1 MDKTR
6 RALLRAAAALP
17 VAMRAADSVGQAAND
32 SIRRIAIEEAFV
44 TQEIADQWDVILA
57 AGSIGEPGFRKMG
70 ESILADSPGTR
81 RIHERL
87 IDLGEGR
94 IRDMDETGIDMQVI
108 SLTSPGV
115 QVFAGELAAELAG
128 EANDRLADAVRAH
141 PQRFAGLAAVAP
153 QLPNIAAREI
163 ERATTELGLK
173 GVIINSHTGGEYLDA
188 EKYWPIFAAAESM
201 SAPIYLHPRTPS
213 PATIE
218 PYLDYGLYFAG
229 WGFAVETSLHA
240 MRLIMSGVFDQF
252 PDLKIIL
259 GHMGEGIPFW
269 LDRIDNRYLLQVKI
283 GAVDKMEK
291 LPSEYFKDNFLIT
304 TSGMTYAPP
313 LKLSIEVLGADRIF
327 FAADYPY
334 ESLRDAVE
342 FMDSA
347 PVSEADRQKIY
358 HANAEV
364 LFGITPDGNRA
375 VLR

>member
-6 RALLRAAAALP
+6 RSLLRAAAALP
-17 VAMRAADSVGQAAND
+17 VAMRAADSIGQPAND

-44 TQEIADQWDVILA
+44 TQEIADQWDVILD

-70 ESILADSPGTR
+70 ETILADSPGTR

-94 IRDMDETGIDMQVI
+94 IRDMDEAGIDVQVI

-115 QVFAGELAAELAG
+115 QVFPGELAAELARA
-128 EANDRLADAVRAH
+128 ANDRLAEAVQAH
-141 PQRFAGLAAVAP
+141 PQRFAGLAAIAP
-153 QLPNIAAREI
+153 HLPNIAAREI
-163 ERATTELGLK
+163 ERAMTELGLK
-173 GVIINSHTGGEYLDA
+173 GIIINSHTGGEYLDA
-188 EKYWPIFAAAESM
+188 EKYWPIFEAAESM
-201 SAPIYLHPRTPS
+201 SAAIYLHPRTPS

-240 MRLIMSGVFDQF
+240 MRLIMAGVFDEF

-269 LDRIDNRYLLQVKI
+269 LDRIDNRYLLQVNI
-283 GAVDKMEK
+283 GALDRMEK
-291 LPSEYFKDNFLIT
+291 LPSEYFKDNFVIT

-313 LKLSIEVLGADRIF
+313 LKLSNEVLGAERIL

-334 ESLRDAVE
+334 ESLGETVE

-347 PVSEADRQKIY
+347 PVSEADRHKIY
-358 HANAEV
+358 HGNAET
-364 LFGITPDGNRA
+364 LFDIPPA
-375 VLR
+375 

>member
-1 MDKTR
+1 MDETR
-6 RALLRAAAALP
+6 RALLKVAAALP
-17 VAMRAADSVGQAAND
+17 VAMHAGDSLGQSTND
-32 SIRRIAIEEAFV
+32 TKRRIAIEEAFV
-44 TQEIADQWDVILA
+44 TQEIADHWDAVLK

-70 ESILADSPGTR
+70 ATILADSPGTR
-81 RIHERL
+81 LIHKRL

-94 IRDMDETGIDMQVI
+94 IRDMDEAGIDVQVI

-115 QVFAGELAAELAG
+115 QVFAGQLAADLARD
-128 EANDRLADAVRAH
+128 ANDRLASAVQAQPR
-141 PQRFAGLAAVAP
+141 RFVGLAAIAP
-153 QLPNIAAREI
+153 QLPKVAAREV
-163 ERATTELGLK
+163 ERATTELGLA

-188 EKYWPIFAAAESM
+188 KKYWPILEAAESM
-201 SAPIYLHPRTPS
+201 GAPIYLHPRTPS
-213 PATIE
+213 PVTIE